1 MEESQLNNNN
11 NNNNINNNDNNI
23 DVNATTPVPVRTYE
37 DLFPAL
43 KASKPQNHIN
53 NASTSKMRVE
63 SSTVSKTFVVPFEE
77 RKIDTEKFGEGESQR
92 ICKSIMKDT
101 GALIEITTGKDQSI
115 TFSIRGRQ
123 NEVQDA
129 FRLISMNYKTQ
140 TVKQINIPK
149 EHHGLI
155 LGKRG
160 DRLKEIEKQSAT
172 KINVPNISDESD
184 IITISGPKEGVEK
197 AEHEIRTMSD
207 EQSKKA
213 FERVHVP
220 KIFHPFI
227 LGPFNESI
235 NALTAQTGARIN
247 VPPPSV
253 MQDEI
258 TIIGEKD
265 GVAKAK
271 ATIESIY
278 RDMEKKCSTVCVEV
292 PKAQHKYVFGQR
304 GSTIQEIL
312 QLTGVSVEIPS
323 SDTKSD
329 TITLRGPQDKLGS
342 ALSTVYEKA
351 NSKRSTSIEAPAWIH
366 KYIIGRKG
374 ANINK
379 ITADSKVLVDFNENT
394 ITLEG
399 PPEQLDL
406 VEATI
411 AKIVKDYETKYTFI
425 DMQVNRNHAKHI
437 IGKAGANINRLKDE
451 LEVDINI
458 EDVAGVNKIHIEG
471 PIEGVR
477 RAAKEIKE
485 KVEKLDNEKEKD
497 VIIDYRLHSTLIG
510 PKGESIREL
519 RNKYPLVNILI
530 PNSSEKNDV
539 VKLRGPKD
547 EVDKCHKQ
555 LMKLVKDAQES
566 SFVMEVP
573 IFKKFHKFIIG
584 KGGANIKKIRD
595 DTQTK
600 IELPAEG
607 DKNEVIII
615 SGRKE
620 NVNDARERIL
630 KIQSELAD
638 VVTEELT
645 IPPKYYNSIIGAGGK
660 LISAIIEECG
670 NVSIKFPTTESNSDK
685 VVIRGPKEDVE
696 KAKLQL
702 IELSNERQQSS
713 FTAEV
718 RAKPQHHKFLIGKN
732 GASIK
737 EIRDQ
742 TGARIIF
749 PGNNDEDKEV
759 ITIIGKEENVLAA
772 KAQLE
777 AIIKNNDNI
786 TEGEVLVDPKHHK
799 HFVARRGEVLRRISD
814 DYGGVLISF
823 PRQGTESHHVSLKG
837 SKECVELAKKRILE
851 IVHDLESQV
860 TIDCVIP
867 QKHHRVV
874 MGPRGT
880 KVQQIT
886 YEHDV
891 HIKFPDRKA
900 TEESCETNGDATE
913 LNGESIRDIIRISGS
928 QEKCEAAKAALLE
941 LVPITEEVNVP
952 FDIHRWIIGQN
963 GRDVRALMNRYDVH
977 IELSPPDDKL
987 DIIKI
992 TGAPASIAE
1001 AKLAIDERIEEYEL
1015 NRKDRELRSFE
1026 LKLEI
1031 DPIWH
1036 SKIIGRKGAVIN
1048 KIRANH
1054 GVQIS
1059 FPRKDVDVDNIIT
1072 IQGYEM
1078 AANAAKD
1085 EIMKIY
1091 NELNEL
1097 VREVVHVDSRIHA
1110 RLIGQ
1115 RGRNIHK
1122 IMDEY
1127 KVEIKFPKQGE
1138 NPDDITI
1145 IGAPDAVS
1153 EAKDHI
1159 LNLEEEYMED
1169 IIDNVPSQK
1178 NDFSTALETAMQK
1191 GPEKSK
1197 EGFVVQGAPWTKKGN
1212 KNAPNTQSQEDFP
1225 TFGGLAQN
1233 ASGNVTSSD
1242 TPLSSVWGQP
1252 R

>member
-1 MEESQLNNNN
+1 
-11 NNNNINNNDNNI
+11 
-23 DVNATTPVPVRTYE
+23 
-37 DLFPAL
+37 
-43 KASKPQNHIN
+43 
-53 NASTSKMRVE
+53 MRVE

-92 ICKSIMKDT
+92 ICKSIMKET

-160 DRLKEIEKQSAT
+160 ERLKDIEKQSAT
-172 KINVPNISDESD
+172 KINVPSISEESD
-184 IITISGPKEGVEK
+184 IITISGPKEGVER
-197 AEHEIRTMSD
+197 AEHEIRSMSD

-227 LGPFNESI
+227 LGPSNEKL
-235 NALTAQTGARIN
+235 NELAQETGARIN

-271 ATIESIY
+271 ATIEFIY

-312 QLTGVSVEIPS
+312 RDTGVSVEIPS

-329 TITLRGPQDKLGS
+329 TITLRGPQDKLGL
-342 ALSTVYEKA
+342 ALSTVYTKA
-351 NSKRSTSIEAPAWIH
+351 NSKRSTVIEAPAWIH
-366 KYIIGRKG
+366 KYIIGKKG
-374 ANINK
+374 ENIKK
-379 ITADSKVLVDFNENT
+379 ITSDSKVLVDFNDNL

-411 AKIVKDYETKYTFI
+411 AKIVKEYETHYTFV

-451 LEVDINI
+451 LKVEINV
-458 EDVAGVNKIHIEG
+458 EDEAGVNKIHIEG
-471 PIEGVR
+471 PIDGVR
-477 RAAKEIKE
+477 RAHKDIKE

-519 RNKYPLVNILI
+519 RTKYPLVNILI

-555 LMKLVKDAQES
+555 LMKMVKDAQES

-607 DKNEVIII
+607 DKNEVIVI

-638 VVTEELT
+638 VITEELT

-696 KAKLQL
+696 KAK
-702 IELSNERQQSS
+702 
-713 FTAEV
+713 
-718 RAKPQHHKFLIGKN
+718 
-732 GASIK
+732 
-737 EIRDQ
+737 
-742 TGARIIF
+742 
-749 PGNNDEDKEV
+749 
-759 ITIIGKEENVLAA
+759 
-772 KAQLE
+772 
-777 AIIKNNDNI
+777 
-786 TEGEVLVDPKHHK
+786 
-799 HFVARRGEVLRRISD
+799 
-814 DYGGVLISF
+814 
-823 PRQGTESHHVSLKG
+823 VSL
-837 SKECVELAKKRILE
+837 SR
-851 IVHDLESQV
+851 H
-860 TIDCVIP
+860 
-867 QKHHRVV
+867 
-874 MGPRGT
+874 
-880 KVQQIT
+880 
-886 YEHDV
+886 
-891 HIKFPDRKA
+891 
-900 TEESCETNGDATE
+900 
-913 LNGESIRDIIRISGS
+913 
-928 QEKCEAAKAALLE
+928 
-941 LVPITEEVNVP
+941 
-952 FDIHRWIIGQN
+952 
-963 GRDVRALMNRYDVH
+963 
-977 IELSPPDDKL
+977 
-987 DIIKI
+987 
-992 TGAPASIAE
+992 
-1001 AKLAIDERIEEYEL
+1001 
-1015 NRKDRELRSFE
+1015 
-1026 LKLEI
+1026 
-1031 DPIWH
+1031 
-1036 SKIIGRKGAVIN
+1036 AVIFLQN
-1048 KIRANH
+1048 FT
-1054 GVQIS
+1054 Q
-1059 FPRKDVDVDNIIT
+1059 
-1072 IQGYEM
+1072 
-1078 AANAAKD
+1078 
-1085 EIMKIY
+1085 
-1091 NELNEL
+1091 
-1097 VREVVHVDSRIHA
+1097 
-1110 RLIGQ
+1110 
-1115 RGRNIHK
+1115 
-1122 IMDEY
+1122 
-1127 KVEIKFPKQGE
+1127 
-1138 NPDDITI
+1138 
-1145 IGAPDAVS
+1145 
-1153 EAKDHI
+1153 
-1159 LNLEEEYMED
+1159 
-1169 IIDNVPSQK
+1169 
-1178 NDFSTALETAMQK
+1178 
-1191 GPEKSK
+1191 
-1197 EGFVVQGAPWTKKGN
+1197 
-1212 KNAPNTQSQEDFP
+1212 NT
-1225 TFGGLAQN
+1225 N
-1233 ASGNVTSSD
+1233 
-1242 TPLSSVWGQP
+1242 
-1252 R
+1252 